1 LNLPPAVAGFV
12 VDRSLLPA
20 TLLAGQ
26 SSSFTISLDPAR
38 PGAFADTLNLSSND
52 PTRGVVEFSMQGNV
66 TPPPGAYVQ
75 SIDLRSV
82 PTRVVGS
89 SGRSAQVDVKIVN
102 NGTSRV
108 KGRTLLKVF
117 ASRDTRVD
125 MSSDLEL
132 GKASPKIDLK
142 PGASKTIRVNVRFG
156 TPPTDGDYLMLAAL
170 SGAGVSGTS
179 PTNVANRPVFIE
191 RPKVELVPVV
201 GALPQA
207 ARVNKASKLQVRF
220 GNEGNSR
227 AQGRYDAEVLFF
239 AGETDNPANVIWQ
252 TLLRRLK
259 LDIKQGE
266 NGLLSISIKLPKS
279 FAPGTYNAIVRLK
292 LDSNLSQLSDSPTID
307 MPVTVTAS

>member
-1 LNLPPAVAGFV
+1 
-12 VDRSLLPA
+12 
-20 TLLAGQ
+20 
-26 SSSFTISLDPAR
+26 
-38 PGAFADTLNLSSND
+38 
-52 PTRGVVEFSMQGNV
+52 
-66 TPPPGAYVQ
+66 
-75 SIDLRSV
+75 
-82 PTRVVGS
+82 
-89 SGRSAQVDVKIVN
+89 
-102 NGTSRV
+102 
-108 KGRTLLKVF
+108 
-117 ASRDTRVD
+117 
-125 MSSDLEL
+125 
-132 GKASPKIDLK
+132 
-142 PGASKTIRVNVRFG
+142 VRFG